1 MYSDELPNIS
11 GKVVSLCEAGAMA
24 VVACSWEDAKDI
36 AVKYE
41 VEVST
46 ILLRLIRGLMDS
58 MT

>member
-1 MYSDELPNIS
+1 M
-11 GKVVSLCEAGAMA
+11 SLCEAGAMA

-46 ILLRLIRGLMDS
+46 VLQRLIRGLMDS